1 MRRILLVEDEE
12 VLRESYDMVLSTQPY
27 IVDTAANGQEA
38 LEKYHN
44 YRYDLILLDIMMPVM
59 DGVTFLE
66 KITKNEAEIPKVLML
81 TNLSSGNEIER
92 ALKLGAEKTM
102 LKSDL
107 SPKQLI
113 AAVRYEVEAVGI

>member
-1 MRRILLVEDEE
+1 MRRILLVEDEDI
-12 VLRESYDMVLSTQPY
+12 LRESYDMVLSTQPY

-38 LEKYHN
+38 LEKYRENH
-44 YRYDLILLDIMMPVM
+44 YDLILLDIMMPIM
-59 DGVTFLE
+59 DGVAFLE
-66 KITKNEAEIPKVLML
+66 VITKEATELPKVLML
-81 TNLSSGNEIER
+81 TNLSSGSEIDR